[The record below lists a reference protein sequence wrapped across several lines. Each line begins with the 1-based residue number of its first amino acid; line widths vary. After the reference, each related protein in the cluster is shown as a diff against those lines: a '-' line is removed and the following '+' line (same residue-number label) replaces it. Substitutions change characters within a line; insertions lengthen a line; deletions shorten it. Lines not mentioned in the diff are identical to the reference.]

1 MCNHKYFIFTERL
14 VKYFV
19 VAFYWCVPFL
29 YIYFLFNDVI
39 LAHILSSFSA
49 SFSRIIDIIS
59 FIALRDNF

>member
-1 MCNHKYFIFTERL
+1 MCNHAYFIFTERP

-29 YIYFLFNDVI
+29 FIYFLFNDVI
-39 LAHILSSFSA
+39 LAHKQSSFSA
-49 SFSRIIDIIS
+49 SCSRIIAIIS